1 MTDNKI
7 IKRNGEL
14 VNFDKAKIINAII
27 LASQRTEKG
36 IDEELTQKIADSIE
50 KNLKKKTHIEQIES
64 WVEDRLMSSS
74 RKDIAREYIGYRRNK
89 QIERAK
95 VNDIVHNYTDII
107 EVNNPEILKENG
119 NLNGDSLSGQK
130 TKVQTEN
137 DKWYA
142 LNFVLPKYI
151 SKAHTDRY
159 IHIHDLD
166 WLQYGMHNCFGR
178 ETKFITSKGIKSFYD
193 FKHGDVIEVLTH
205 TGEWKKATVRNYG
218 VQKLNT
224 ITFTRLGKT
233 ETVRA
238 TSDHRWILKD
248 GENTTQLK
256 TGDVL
261 LKPPSIFKFDFNT
274 ASESEKNY
282 WCMGF
287 ACGDG
292 TIVKNK
298 KKENYA
304 TRIRLCGNKNKYKNR
319 FESVGYST
327 SDEEVWS
334 DGDNMIYMIGYHKTI
349 PEIKNMKVTEIQ
361 AFIHGLYD
369 ADGSKGDRKSIQFSD
384 VGLIDFVNNYFEISG
399 LYFGN
404 QQDFTVKETN
414 YAVRKET
421 KRFEFISNPRFYWRV
436 TDITPNEY
444 EEVWC
449 LDVEDNHSF
458 VLSKGIVTGNCTQID
473 LPEVLSRGFST
484 GNGSVRKANS
494 IQTAFALVA
503 IIMQSVQN
511 CQYGGVGGASVDLAL
526 APFVRTSFAKNF
538 KIGLEYFDEYFYNN
552 DSEIYMTNLKL
563 EELCPKSFKY
573 AAQETI
579 KQTKQGAESLIHN
592 LNTMNSRSG
601 GQVPFTSLNYGL
613 DTSAEGRLIVESLLN
628 ATMSGLGNHET
639 PVFPIQIF
647 TCKKGVNQNK
657 EDPNYDLFKLA
668 IECSSKRLFPNF
680 CNVDAPYNAKFYDP
694 SDYRT
699 AVVTMGCRTRVIADR
714 FGKNRVTGKG
724 NLAFTSLNLPS
735 IALESDSLEEF
746 KTNIEKYMDIAKD
759 SLLFRYRL
767 ICKNPSKAFDFI
779 MREGI
784 WENGE
789 LLNPNESAEELFKH
803 GSLSIGFVG
812 LAEALKALIG
822 EHHGESKEA
831 QSIGVDVIKFMRS
844 LTDKY
849 SDDYNLNFSLFA
861 TPAESL
867 AGSLGRHNQKKYGIL
882 EGITDR
888 EYITNSSHVPV
899 YYNISVKDKIDIEAP
914 YHELC
919 NAGHIGYIELDGNA
933 RNNLDAF
940 ENIVKYALEKNMTYF
955 SINHP
960 VDFCP
965 NCKYEGIIGKECPN
979 CHTTEEETNF
989 MRWRR
994 LTGYLTGTLDRFN
1007 AGKKAE
1013 EKDRVKHQ

>member
-1 MTDNKI
+1 MDFKI
-7 IKRNGEL
+7 IKRDGS
-14 VNFDKAKIINAII
+14 VVGFDKLKVISAIN

-36 IDEELTQKIADSIE
+36 IDEELSIKIADSIE
-50 KNLKKKTHIEQIES
+50 KNLKKKTHIEQIETM
-64 WVEDRLMSSS
+64 VEDRLMASS

-151 SKAHTDRY
+151 SKAHMDRY

-166 WLQYGMHNCFGR
+166 WLQYGMHNC
-178 ETKFITSKGIKSFYD
+178 
-193 FKHGDVIEVLTH
+193 
-205 TGEWKKATVRNYG
+205 
-218 VQKLNT
+218 
-224 ITFTRLGKT
+224 
-233 ETVRA
+233 
-238 TSDHRWILKD
+238 
-248 GENTTQLK
+248 
-256 TGDVL
+256 
-261 LKPPSIFKFDFNT
+261 
-274 ASESEKNY
+274 
-282 WCMGF
+282 
-287 ACGDG
+287 
-292 TIVKNK
+292 
-298 KKENYA
+298 
-304 TRIRLCGNKNKYKNR
+304 
-319 FESVGYST
+319 
-327 SDEEVWS
+327 
-334 DGDNMIYMIGYHKTI
+334 
-349 PEIKNMKVTEIQ
+349 
-361 AFIHGLYD
+361 
-369 ADGSKGDRKSIQFSD
+369 
-384 VGLIDFVNNYFEISG
+384 
-399 LYFGN
+399 
-404 QQDFTVKETN
+404 
-414 YAVRKET
+414 
-421 KRFEFISNPRFYWRV
+421 
-436 TDITPNEY
+436 
-444 EEVWC
+444 
-449 LDVEDNHSF
+449 
-458 VLSKGIVTGNCTQID
+458 TQIN

-511 CQYGGVGGASVDLAL
+511 CQYGGVGSASVDLAL
-526 APFVRTSFAKNF
+526 SPFVKTSFTKNF
-538 KIGLEYFDEYFYNN
+538 KIGLEYFDEYFYND
-552 DSEIYMTNLKL
+552 DSDIYMTNAKL

-573 AAQETI
+573 AKQETI

-613 DTSAEGRLIVESLLN
+613 DTSIEGRLVVESLLK

-647 TCKKGVNQNK
+647 TCKRGVNQEP

-724 NLAFTSLNLPS
+724 NIAFTSLNLPL
-735 IALESDSLEEF
+735 IAIESVCLDDF
-746 KTNIEKYMDIAKD
+746 IEQLTQYMEIAKD

-767 ICKNPSKAFDFI
+767 VCKNPSKAFDFI

-784 WENGE
+784 WEGGE
-789 LLNPNESAEELFKH
+789 GLQPNESAEDLFKH

-812 LAEALKALIG
+812 LAEALKYLTG
-822 EHHGESKEA
+822 NHHGESKEA
-831 QSIGVDVIKFMRS
+831 QELGIEIVKHMRS
-844 LTDKY
+844 LTDKF

-867 AGSLGRHNQKKYGIL
+867 AGSLGRHNQKKHGIID
-882 EGITDR
+882 GVTDR
-888 EYITNSSHVPV
+888 EYLTNSSHVPV
-899 YYNISVKDKIDIEAP
+899 YYPISVKDKIDIEAP

-940 ENIVKYALEKNMTYF
+940 EKIVKYALEKDMTYF